1 MNINNKQIE
10 KLDNYESF
18 AEYLAQKIDDI
29 SSDYGINIQKL
40 REDIDDVVDAA
51 EAVEQDFS
59 NANLGTFNANLR
71 LQAAIDETAINND
84 LSDEAKENHLI
95 EYIKNQKTQILDE
108 LAEGVAETQNLR
120 NSALPDENQ

>member
-1 MNINNKQIE
+1 MNINNKQTE

-59 NANLGTFNANLR
+59 NANLGTFNATLR

-120 NSALPDENQ
+120 NSSNPK